1 MKYKALMLDLDG
13 TTVPNKIDGMPSKK
27 VTEIIAKAKDYIHVG
42 IATGRHLELVQPI
55 VELLQLSGPVI
66 LLGGAQILDMQTGV
80 YLQENIINKKDLHQL
95 FRLLKPFNVPIY
107 IYERNGN
114 RRYKEGDHPN
124 KPLTLLVDNVY
135 ESQADEIITAIAD
148 ISTISA
154 HKLVSWSKGKMCI
167 DISNASSTKQHAVL
181 EVARILDIKTEEIIG
196 VGDGYNDFPLLMA
209 CGLKVAMGNAVPELK
224 AIADYIAPSVED
236 DGVADVIEKFVLR
249 QHEF

>member
-1 MKYKALMLDLDG
+1 G
-13 TTVPNKIDGMPSKK
+13 TTIPNKIDGMPSKK
-27 VTEIIAKAKDYIHVG
+27 VTEIIAKAKDYIHIG

-124 KPLTLLVDNVY
+124 K
-135 ESQADEIITAIAD
+135 
-148 ISTISA
+148 
-154 HKLVSWSKGKMCI
+154 
-167 DISNASSTKQHAVL
+167 
-181 EVARILDIKTEEIIG
+181 
-196 VGDGYNDFPLLMA
+196 
-209 CGLKVAMGNAVPELK
+209 
-224 AIADYIAPSVED
+224 
-236 DGVADVIEKFVLR
+236 
-249 QHEF
+249 